1 MAEKGTP
8 DEMGR
13 KSSFQVP
20 VSIYRNLG
28 IPGKATLLFGQH
40 AFAQRATSG
49 ISESWPHS
57 TPSDPSALVHPA
69 LLYRGRKEPG
79 LENVNH

>member
-1 MAEKGTP
+1 MAGKGAP

-13 KSSFQVP
+13 KSSFQAP

-40 AFAQRATSG
+40 ALPHCATSR
-49 ISESWPHS
+49 ILESWPHS
-57 TPSDPSALVHPA
+57 TPCDPSALIHRA

-79 LENVNH
+79 LANVNH